1 MFYVIRLKFS
11 MFLNNIPARIFFLN
25 LPSFKRLFYLLQTY
39 VIFDYMLNS
48 YLYSSSKFIFT
59 LETVFFLCLIWRR
72 DFVWLFQAYQLSKWK
87 EFYRRLFAC
96 FSPYTAA
103 VKHTAHTVKIL
114 MLLLLHFTD
123 QPHNWLA
130 ILW

>member
-59 LETVFFLCLIWRR
+59 LETVFFYVSYEEGTLSGFSRHISCPSERNSTEDSLP
-72 DFVWLFQAYQLSKWK
+72 DFPLTQL
-87 EFYRRLFAC
+87 
-96 FSPYTAA
+96 
-103 VKHTAHTVKIL
+103 
-114 MLLLLHFTD
+114 
-123 QPHNWLA
+123 Q
-130 ILW
+130 